1 MSNFVYFYKNGDI
14 IYNNTN
20 LKNGKDIGI
29 FNDIQNVETINSN
42 DIYYNKKYDKYY
54 HKYILGQ
61 SHTFLE
67 WKPNKYNIWEWHKS
81 DYDINDLILLNDVN
95 IDTII
100 DTNIDKIKIMIN
112 ISVRNILSQHQYNE
126 EKITEILENID
137 NINFNHNS

>member
-1 MSNFVYFYKNGDI
+1 MSNFVYFYKNGNI

-20 LKNGKDIGI
+20 LINGKDIGI

-67 WKPNKYNIWEWHKS
+67 WKMSKDNIWEWHKS
-81 DYDINDLILLNDVN
+81 DYDINDLISLNK
-95 IDTII
+95 IKTDTII
-100 DTNIDKIKIMIN
+100 DTNIDKIKKSIN
-112 ISVRNILSQHQYNE
+112 ISVQNILLEYQYDD
-126 EKITEILENID
+126 EKIAEILENIN
-137 NINFNHNS
+137 NIKI

>member
-1 MSNFVYFYKNGDI
+1 MSDFVYFYKNGNI

-67 WKPNKYNIWEWHKS
+67 WKQSKDNIWEWHKS
-81 DYDINDLILLNDVN
+81 DYDISDLISLNK
-95 IDTII
+95 IKTDTIV
-100 DTNIDKIKIMIN
+100 DTNIDKIKKSIN
-112 ISVRNILSQHQYNE
+112 ISVQNILLEHQYDD
-126 EKITEILENID
+126 EKIAEILENI
-137 NINFNHNS
+137 NNKKI